1 MRKYY
6 VPGMITLFLLPIL
19 GFVYLKNSLAERDY
33 RGIVTSIEDKDEFGC
48 QDELYQPFKNVVMES
63 YFFRGDSNKDRL
75 SLSKAKEK
83 IEKIVLEKDENSGL
97 VLHFSSISYGMY
109 IEILDLMVTS
119 RGETFVYA
127 DSIKFIYDRN
137 YEQKQQDLMELEL
150 FHKQFNYEN
159 GVEDKS
165 DDKVALVLYRMGNYV
180 YAIGFLFLVLV
191 FCCLYVRYID
201 KKQ

>member
-19 GFVYLKNSLAERDY
+19 GFIYLRNTLAERDY
-33 RGIVTSIEDKDEFGC
+33 RSIVTYIEDKDAFGC
-48 QDELYQPFKNVVMES
+48 DDELYQPFQNVVMEPF
-63 YFFRGDSNKDRL
+63 FFRGDSNKDRL
-75 SLSKAKEK
+75 LLIKAKEK
-83 IEKIVLEKDENSGL
+83 VERIVLEKDENNGL

-119 RGETFVYA
+119 KGETFVYT
-127 DSIKFIYDRN
+127 DSIKFIYDKN
-137 YEQKQQDLMELEL
+137 YEQKQQDLLELEL

-159 GVEDKS
+159 GVEDKP

-180 YAIGFLFLVLV
+180 YALGFLFLLLV
-191 FCCLYVRYID
+191 FCCLYVRY
-201 KKQ
+201 KEKR

>member
-19 GFVYLKNSLAERDY
+19 GFIYLRNTLVERDY
-33 RGIVTSIEDKDEFGC
+33 RSIVTYIEDKDAFGC
-48 QDELYQPFKNVVMES
+48 DDELYQPFQNVVMEPF
-63 YFFRGDSNKDRL
+63 FFRGDSNKDRL
-75 SLSKAKEK
+75 LLSKAKEK
-83 IEKIVLEKDENSGL
+83 VERIVLEKDENNGL

-119 RGETFVYA
+119 KGETFVYT
-127 DSIKFIYDRN
+127 DSIKFIYDKN
-137 YEQKQQDLMELEL
+137 YEQKQQDLLELEL

-159 GVEDKS
+159 GVEDKP

-180 YAIGFLFLVLV
+180 YALGFLFLLLV
-191 FCCLYVRYID
+191 FCCLYVRY
-201 KKQ
+201 KEKR

>member
-19 GFVYLKNSLAERDY
+19 GFIYLRNTLAERDY
-33 RGIVTSIEDKDEFGC
+33 RSIVTYIEDKDAFGC
-48 QDELYQPFKNVVMES
+48 DDELYQPFQNVVMEPF
-63 YFFRGDSNKDRL
+63 FFRGDSNKDRL
-75 SLSKAKEK
+75 LLSKAKEK
-83 IEKIVLEKDENSGL
+83 VERIVLEKDENNGL

-119 RGETFVYA
+119 KGETFVYT
-127 DSIKFIYDRN
+127 DSIKFIYDKN
-137 YEQKQQDLMELEL
+137 YEQKQQDLLELEL

-159 GVEDKS
+159 GVEDKP

-180 YAIGFLFLVLV
+180 YALGFLFLLLV
-191 FCCLYVRYID
+191 FCCLYVRY
-201 KKQ
+201 KEKR